1 MPIGLGARR
10 RRAVSLEDA
19 ASPATPRCPACG
31 EPLFVWI
38 ETQGYGTR
46 EDQVIDRCENCGLV
60 LTRGSV
66 PTPDAAAERLLAEG
80 EWRNGR
86 VAFRAANAASLQ
98 AWLGAENWAALR
110 TSTKRVAP
118 GGAPSHT
125 GIEPTRR
132 AASLLLARRGLE
144 LRRVRHLAGPG
155 MASMW
160 QTLLNLLTFHR
171 DFASETASGRLRPG
185 TGRGRAAFW
194 TDAVVT
200 VLAAIPTA
208 IIAVLLESGAV
219 LARRGGVIEIEAEP
233 LPATD

>member
-10 RRAVSLEDA
+10 RRSVSLEKA
-19 ASPATPRCPACG
+19 AEPGTPRCPACG

-38 ETQGYGTR
+38 ETLGYGER

-60 LTRGSV
+60 VVRGAI
-66 PTPDAAAERLLAEG
+66 PTPDDAAERLLSGG
-80 EWRNGR
+80 EQRDGR
-86 VAFRAANAASLQ
+86 VAFRAANPASLQ

-110 TSTKRVAP
+110 P
-118 GGAPSHT
+118 GGH
-125 GIEPTRR
+125 GLDPTPR

-144 LRRVRHLAGPG
+144 IRRIRHLAGPG

-171 DFASETASGRLRPG
+171 DFASEAVSGRLRPG
-185 TGRGRAAFW
+185 TGRSRAAFW

-200 VLAAIPTA
+200 ALAAIPTA
-208 IIAVLLESGAV
+208 IIAVLLEGGAV
-219 LARRGGVIEIEAEP
+219 LARRGGVIDVEAEP
-233 LPATD
+233 LPPT

>member
-60 LTRGSV
+60 LTRGAV
-66 PTPDAAAERLLAEG
+66 PTPDAAAERLLAEA
-80 EWRNGR
+80 ERRKGR
-86 VAFRAANAASLQ
+86 IAFRAANAASLQ

-110 TSTKRVAP
+110 P
-118 GGAPSHT
+118 GGHD
-125 GIEPTRR
+125 IEPTRR

-171 DFASETASGRLRPG
+171 DFASEAASGRLRPG

-219 LARRGGVIEIEAEP
+219 LARRGGVIEVEAEP